1 VNQSSPGIALLCI
14 ALAIHATESAYP
26 QAPNAGS
33 ADRPLPPEQSLASFR
48 LEPGLAV
55 ELVAAEPIV
64 VDPVALCFDEKGR
77 MFVAENRGYPT
88 GPGDGYA
95 PAGTIALLEDA
106 NGDGRFEKRTTF
118 ASGLTFP
125 NGVLPWKGGLF
136 VTCAPDVLYLKDTDG
151 DGRAD
156 ERRVV
161 FKGFATNQSTQ
172 LRVCYPTLGPDN
184 WIYLST
190 GLSGGKVTS
199 PIYTNHPPVDVE
211 RNDFRFRPDTD
222 QFEAADGKGQFGM
235 TFDDFGHR
243 FTCMNR
249 VHIQHVVLPSR
260 YLKLN
265 PNLAFSETM
274 QNVPEAMI
282 NDLLKGENRA
292 ARIYPISANITTAD
306 SHAGT
311 FTAACGVLIYR
322 GTALPEE
329 YRGQPF
335 ACDPT
340 GNLVHWDK
348 LIPAGATFAA
358 RRARNDIEFLAST
371 DNWFRPVFLANGP
384 DGALYICDMYR
395 KTIEHPEYL
404 PDEIRKKTDFD
415 SGKGM
420 GRIYRVA
427 GAKRPGAGG
436 RVVSGQLSVVGKNR
450 NMDFG
455 KADVEELCAMLSHP
469 SGWQRDAA
477 QRLLIE
483 RQDRSAVPILESI
496 VAGRRT
502 PILGSPAGRFHALRT
517 IEGLGSVHDLTLECA
532 LSDPLP
538 GVREAALQI
547 VEPRLRGGP
556 DASKWLERVA
566 AMAPDPDPRVR
577 FQCALSLGEAEL
589 SLDRQMTNRSL
600 RFKEKAALIEALASL
615 ALQDARDR
623 WARAAL
629 LTSAHR
635 YGQDLL
641 DALIREPLPSVGNLP
656 EFFAELGRTLA
667 VDLPGFG
674 PGGMLETTQIGF
686 DSRAGFLAG
695 CADGLRNRAPVRG
708 SFTPLELWLS
718 GTSDGKYGELLRNL
732 FEEAQSILARTS
744 EPAGRRLRAIALL
757 AHADA
762 KQASAA
768 LLPLLESQQP
778 SEVQTAA
785 VRALVQPHH
794 SGAAAELLA
803 SSRWRSFTPAV
814 RSAVLSALLTRQEFL
829 PDVLAAIEAELLSP
843 SVLNNAQRNRFLNHK
858 DPAFRKRAEAVF
870 KSAQSGDRMKAFEEN
885 KSVLSLRANA
895 RNGSAVFKQ
904 HCASCHRLDR
914 EGIPV
919 GPDLF
924 GIRNQPKEAI
934 LLHVLVPDYEIVPG
948 FAGYVV
954 ETKDGRIL
962 SGLILSETPTSI
974 TLRQAQGIEENIL
987 RGQIAGLAAS
997 NSSLMP
1003 AGLEKAMSRQDLADL
1018 IAYLKGE

>member
-1 VNQSSPGIALLCI
+1 VNRLSPLFIVCSATIVIGQVVLGQSQPPPASTPL
-14 ALAIHATESAYP
+14 TP
-26 QAPNAGS
+26 QQA
-33 ADRPLPPEQSLASFR
+33 LASFR
-48 LEPGLAV
+48 LEPDLAI
-55 ELVAAEPIV
+55 ELVAAEPSV

-77 MFVAENRGYPT
+77 MYVAENRGYPT
-88 GPGDGYA
+88 GPGAGYG
-95 PAGTIALLEDA
+95 PAGTIAMLEDA

-161 FKGFATNQSTQ
+161 FTGFATNKSTQ

-211 RNDFRFRPDTD
+211 RDDFRFKPDTD
-222 QFEAADGKGQFGM
+222 QFEAADGKGQFGL
-235 TFDDFGHR
+235 TFDDFGRR

-260 YLKLN
+260 YLKRN
-265 PNLAFSETM
+265 PNLAFSDTM
-274 QNVPEAMI
+274 QNVPEATI

-292 ARIYPISANITTAD
+292 ARIYPISANFTTAD

-311 FTAACGVLIYR
+311 FTAACGILIYR
-322 GTALPEE
+322 GTALPAE

-348 LIPAGATFAA
+348 LSSAGATFTA
-358 RRARNDIEFLAST
+358 RRVREGIEFLAST

-404 PDEIRKKTDFD
+404 PEEIRKRTDFD
-415 SGKGM
+415 GGKGM
-420 GRIYRVA
+420 GRIYRVV
-427 GAKRPGAGG
+427 GAKPQAGK
-436 RVVSGQLSVVGKNR
+436 RVVSDQLSVVSNR
-450 NMDFG
+450 KMDLA
-455 KADVEELCAMLSHP
+455 KAGVKELCELLSHP
-469 SGWQRDAA
+469 NAWQRETA
-477 QRLLIE
+477 QRLLVE
-483 RQDRSAVPILESI
+483 RQDRRAVPILESI
-496 VAGRRT
+496 VASRRT
-502 PILGSPAGRFHALRT
+502 PILSSPAGRFHALLT
-517 IEGLGSVHDLTLECA
+517 LEALGPVHDLTLECA

-538 GVREAALQI
+538 GVREAGVQLT
-547 VEPRLRGGP
+547 ESRLRQGQ
-556 DASKWLERVA
+556 DTAKWLERVA
-566 AMAPDPDPRVR
+566 ATAQDLDARVR
-577 FQCALSLGEAEL
+577 FQSALSLGEAAQRTERDDSNPTAPL
-589 SLDRQMTNRSL
+589 QAKLPLIDGL
-600 RFKEKAALIEALASL
+600 AAI
-615 ALQDARDR
+615 ALQDAGDR

-629 LTSAHR
+629 LSSIYRHDR
-635 YGQDLL
+635 DLL
-641 DALIREPLPSVGNLP
+641 EALIRRSKPNARNLP
-656 EFFAELGRTLA
+656 ELFIELGRIIA
-667 VDLPGFG
+667 AGSPNPGIG
-674 PGGMLETTQIGF
+674 SELEATQIGF
-686 DSRAGFLAG
+686 DSQASFLAG
-695 CADGLRNRAPVRG
+695 YADGLPNRGPK
-708 SFTPLELWLS
+708 FTNLSPLELLIS
-718 GTSDGKYGELLRNL
+718 ASSDGRYAELLRNL
-732 FEEAQSILARTS
+732 IQEAQSILGSAT
-744 EPAGRRLRAIALL
+744 EPANRRLRAIALL

-762 KQASAA
+762 KQAGAA

-785 VRALVQPHH
+785 VRALLRPHH
-794 SGAAAELLA
+794 PGVAAELLA
-803 SSRWRSFTPAV
+803 SARWRSFTPSV
-814 RSAVLSALLTRQEFL
+814 RNAVLSALLTRQEFL
-829 PDVLAAIEAELLSP
+829 PDVLAAIESDRLAPSLLS
-843 SVLNNAQRNRFLNHK
+843 NAQRNRFLNHN
-858 DPAFRKRAEAVF
+858 DPALKKRAEAVF
-870 KSAQSGDRMKAFEEN
+870 KSMQSGDRMKAYEEN
-885 KSVLSLRANA
+885 KSVLSLRSNA

-934 LLHVLVPDYEIVPG
+934 LLHVLAPDYEIAPG

-954 ETKDGRIL
+954 ETKDGRTL

-974 TLRQAQGIEENIL
+974 TLRQAQGNEENIL
-987 RGQIAGLAAS
+987 RSSIAGLSAS

-1003 AGLEKAMSRQDLADL
+1003 AGLEKAMTRQDLADL